1 MISAGQLHPVACLL
15 AALLAAASVSAQE
28 AAPPP
33 PAEAPA
39 PAPVECTPACQSGT
53 FCSNGQCLSKCTP
66 PCGADEVCTDD
77 AQCVLV
83 LPPSAPPPP
92 PPPPAGVAPPPRPVE
107 PLPPPPPATEVEQGV
122 HLHDGFYFRGALGVG
137 ALFGSNSTV
146 NGALLV
152 ASAGDFDSSGI
163 AVLSE
168 LALGGSPLPGLVIG
182 GGSYGASVPSTS
194 YEVAGSEI
202 EGGTSAVSVLGPFID
217 IYPDPSAGLH
227 LQFAPGLGA
236 MNVNEGDFASDTIGG
251 LGFGFM
257 AGAGYEFWIG

>member
-1 MISAGQLHPVACLL
+1 M
-15 AALLAAASVSAQE
+15 
-28 AAPPP
+28 
-33 PAEAPA
+33 
-39 PAPVECTPACQSGT
+39 
-53 FCSNGQCLSKCTP
+53 
-66 PCGADEVCTDD
+66 
-77 AQCVLV
+77 
-83 LPPSAPPPP
+83 
-92 PPPPAGVAPPPRPVE
+92 
-107 PLPPPPPATEVEQGV
+107 

-168 LALGGSPLPGLVIG
+168 LAFGGSPLPGLVIG

-257 AGAGYEFWIG
+257 AGAGYEFWIGEQWSIGGLARVLYARATIEDQYGHGQFEAQAILPGVLFTATYH